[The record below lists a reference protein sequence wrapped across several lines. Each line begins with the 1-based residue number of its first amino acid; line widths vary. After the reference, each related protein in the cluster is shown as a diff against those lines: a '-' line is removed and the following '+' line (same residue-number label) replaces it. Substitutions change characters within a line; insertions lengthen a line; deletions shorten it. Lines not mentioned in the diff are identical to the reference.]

1 MRLANKSNSEK
12 KNSVPQIKISA
23 RSVEKTKG
31 GFLSIKQGRTGDT
44 NNLQTNPYY
53 RFMNRTS
60 WKTKN
65 KKGITPWGR
74 I

>member
-12 KNSVPQIKISA
+12 KNSVPQIKIAA

-53 RFMNRTS
+53 RFMNRTA